1 VPGPNLLRV
10 FTNIRDPMADLGHRD
25 AMTAGS
31 ATPAIDIRGLHVVR
45 GGRPVLEDLTVTV
58 PAGRITGLL
67 GPSGCGKSTLMR
79 TIVGTQRVAG
89 GETVV
94 LGRPA
99 GAPALRAEIG
109 YVTQAPAIYTD
120 LTAHENLT
128 HFARILGAPLDRAAR
143 VIGALRLGDASD
155 RRVDALSGGQRS
167 RVSLGVALLGAPR
180 LLVLDEPTV
189 GLDPVVRNELWE
201 DFRRLRDDGVTLIVS
216 SHVMDD
222 AAECDGLLLMRAGRI
237 IRDCTPDELLRETG
251 AENLSDAFLRVVERE
266 DPAS

>member
-1 VPGPNLLRV
+1 MTSPASHHRTTPGE
-10 FTNIRDPMADLGHRD
+10 D
-25 AMTAGS
+25 S
-31 ATPAIDIRGLHVVR
+31 PAIDIRGLRVVR
-45 GGRPVLEDLTVTV
+45 GGRPVLDDLTVAV

-79 TIVGTQRVAG
+79 AVVGTQRVSG

-99 GAPALRAEIG
+99 GTASLRAEVG

-120 LTAHENLT
+120 LSARENLA
-128 HFARILGAPLDRAAR
+128 HFARIVAAPDDRVAE
-143 VIGALRLGDASD
+143 VIERLGLADASD

-167 RVSLGVALLGAPR
+167 RVSLGVALLGDPR

-189 GLDPVVRNELWE
+189 GLDPVVRGELWE

-222 AAECDGLLLMRAGRI
+222 AAECDGLLLMRDGRI
-237 IRDCTPDELLRETG
+237 IRDCAPEELLRETG
-251 AENLSDAFLRVVERE
+251 AERMSDAFLRVIERA
-266 DPAS
+266 DRAT